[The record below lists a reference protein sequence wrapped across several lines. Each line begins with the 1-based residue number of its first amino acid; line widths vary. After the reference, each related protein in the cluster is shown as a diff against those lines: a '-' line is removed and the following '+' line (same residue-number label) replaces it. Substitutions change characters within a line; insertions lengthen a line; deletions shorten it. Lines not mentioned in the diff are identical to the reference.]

1 MIASL
6 TLTSIAHKMTKLLT
20 PDYFI
25 NNTCLFKDN
34 YLHEMPTDVQHAIMG
49 AVAVLDEQEKM
60 INNKLNIIY
69 MGWQHG
75 NTLYGY
81 IADFI
86 NAFEDDDLTF
96 NGFIMHVL
104 ESDMGDEGQDTYD
117 KYKKYIVDE
126 YGLVDAMDDYRKEYG
141 VDFKT
146 DLYHNSYPDDPD
158 DPDDISKDCVYANLM
173 KAVAVTKLRAFFK
186 DDDWDMICNHRLHSK
201 LVELRENE

>member
-1 MIASL
+1 
-6 TLTSIAHKMTKLLT
+6 
-20 PDYFI
+20 
-25 NNTCLFKDN
+25 
-34 YLHEMPTDVQHAIMG
+34 MG
-49 AVAVLDEQEKM
+49 AVDELDKQEKM

-86 NAFEDDDLTF
+86 NAYEDDDLTF

-117 KYKKYIVDE
+117 KYKAYIVDE

-141 VDFKT
+141 VNFKT
-146 DLYHNSYPDDPD
+146 DLYHNSYLDG
-158 DPDDISKDCVYANLM
+158 ISKDCVYANLM
-173 KAVAVTKLRAFFK
+173 NAVAATKLREFFK
-186 DDDWDMICNHRLHSK
+186 DDDWDMISKYKLYSK
-201 LVELRENE
+201 LVRRLENE

>member
-34 YLHEMPTDVQHAIMG
+34 YIHEMPTDVQHAIMG
-49 AVAVLDEQEKM
+49 AVDELDKQEKM

-86 NAFEDDDLTF
+86 NAYEDDDLTF

-117 KYKKYIVDE
+117 KYKAYIVDE

-141 VDFKT
+141 VNFKT
-146 DLYHNSYPDDPD
+146 DLYHNSYLDG
-158 DPDDISKDCVYANLM
+158 ISKDCVYANLM
-173 KAVAVTKLRAFFK
+173 NAVAATKLREFFK
-186 DDDWDMICNHRLHSK
+186 DDDWDMISKYKLYSK
-201 LVELRENE
+201 LVRRLENE

>member
-1 MIASL
+1 
-6 TLTSIAHKMTKLLT
+6 
-20 PDYFI
+20 
-25 NNTCLFKDN
+25 
-34 YLHEMPTDVQHAIMG
+34 MPTDVQHAIMG

>member
-6 TLTSIAHKMTKLLT
+6 TLTSIARKMTKLLT

-25 NNTCLFKDN
+25 NNTCLFNDN
-34 YLHEMPTDVQHAIMG
+34 YLHEMPADVQHAIMG

-75 NTLYGY
+75 NTLYEY

-86 NAFEDDDLTF
+86 NANEDEETF
-96 NGFIMHVL
+96 HSFIMNIVL
-104 ESDMGDEGQDTYD
+104 SDMGDEGQDTYD

-126 YGLVDAMDDYRKEYG
+126 YGLLDAINTYNEVY
-141 VDFKT
+141 
-146 DLYHNSYPDDPD
+146 DLYDGGFDLSSEITNDIP
-158 DPDDISKDCVYANLM
+158 DISKDFIYSDFM
-173 KAVAVTKLRAFFK
+173 KAIAVTKLKNMFS
-186 DDDWDMICNHRLHSK
+186 DDDWDMISTHRLYSK